1 MNTLKIYNAQLNVS
15 RCYTVETITNLID
28 ELSIYTENAYYNN
41 ETRSIDI
48 EVDEGNNISNDDI
61 KYTIKSWLYTL
72 PTDRGSIDIIAENI
86 NIVFNIT
93 RINNEN
99 NEIIKV
105 YLY

>member
-15 RCYTVETITNLID
+15 RCYTIETITNLID
-28 ELSIYTENAYYNN
+28 EFENAYYNN

-48 EVDEGNNISNDDI
+48 EVNEGCNISNDDI

-72 PTDRGSIDIIAENI
+72 PADRSSIDIIAENI